1 MTAPPTSV
9 TGQPATATAVV
20 PLRDGRTGKTRLA
33 EHLPAAERGRLVVA
47 LARHVVATLL
57 AADGV
62 SRVLVVTAD
71 PAFVTD
77 ALDADPRLEI
87 LTQPS
92 APPGLN
98 AAVEF
103 GREQVRR
110 RWPGD
115 RLLVIHADLPALTT
129 ADVAALLAP
138 AAPVTLGPDRA
149 GLGTNAVLLRPGTDA
164 FTFAFGPDSLA
175 RHRHEAQSLGSPATL
190 VRRDGTAIDLDTE
203 ADFSALD
210 PFVQERLRAAIAAT
224 DLLPRLQALP

>member
-1 MTAPPTSV
+1 MTAPLTSV
-9 TGQPATATAVV
+9 TGQPNLATAVV

-33 EHLPAAERGRLVVA
+33 EHLPARERGRLVA
-47 LARHVVATLL
+47 TLARHVVATLL

-62 SRVLVVTAD
+62 RRVLVVTAD
-71 PAFVTD
+71 PVFVTD
-77 ALDADPRLEI
+77 ALEADPRLEI

-92 APPGLN
+92 AHPGLN
-98 AAVEF
+98 GAVEF

-115 RLLVIHADLPALTT
+115 RLLVIHADLPALST

-164 FTFAFGPDSLA
+164 FTFAFGEGSLA
-175 RHRHEAQSLGSPATL
+175 RHRHEAESLGSPAAL

-203 ADFSALD
+203 ADFGALA
-210 PFVQERLRAAIAAT
+210 PPVQEWLRAGIAVPDDGQRLRA
-224 DLLPRLQALP
+224 LP

>member
-1 MTAPPTSV
+1 MTAPPTNL
-9 TGQPATATAVV
+9 TGQPGPTTAVV

-33 EHLPAAERGRLVVA
+33 EHLDAAERGRLVGT

-57 AADGV
+57 TADGIR
-62 SRVLVVTAD
+62 RVLVVTAD
-71 PAFVTD
+71 PGFVTA

-92 APPGLN
+92 ARPGLN

-103 GREQVRR
+103 GREHVRR

-129 ADVAALLAP
+129 DDVAALLAGT
-138 AAPVTLGPDRA
+138 ASVVLGPDRA
-149 GLGTNAVLLRPGTDA
+149 GLGTNAVLLRPGADA
-164 FTFAFGPDSLA
+164 FMFAFGSDSLA
-175 RHRHEAQSLGSPATL
+175 RHRREAQALGSPAAL
-190 VRRDGTAIDLDTE
+190 VLRDGTAIDLDTG

-210 PFVQERLRAAIAAT
+210 PLVQERLRAAIAAP
-224 DLLPRLQALP
+224 DHVPRLQALP

>member
-1 MTAPPTSV
+1 MTAPPTGV
-9 TGQPATATAVV
+9 TGRPAPATAVV

-33 EHLPAAERGRLVVA
+33 EHLPAPERGRLVVA

-57 AADGV
+57 AADGI

-71 PAFVTD
+71 PILVTD
-77 ALDADPRLEI
+77 ALDADPRLDI

-110 RWPGD
+110 RRPGD

-149 GLGTNAVLLRPGTDA
+149 GLGTNAVVLRPGTDA
-164 FTFAFGPDSLA
+164 FTFAFGPGSLA
-175 RHRHEAQSLGSPATL
+175 RHRHEAESLGSPAAL

-203 ADFSALD
+203 ADFSALA
-210 PFVQERLRAAIAAT
+210 PGVQDRLRAGMAPPHDAQ
-224 DLLPRLQALP
+224 RRQALP